1 LKSQRAAYNQ
11 TSTVGRGRVTQDIL
25 RCTPNIFT
33 ISAGI
38 IAMVLAI
45 LTAFASVGI
54 LSGIVDAIS
63 ALIGEYGYPAVFAAA
78 FLEVIFPP
86 IPSEVIFP
94 LVGFTAQNRG
104 MGLENTIG
112 MAATGALGS
121 TVGAVLIYFISAKI
135 GRTAIM
141 RFGKRVRISE
151 QEIEKA
157 ERWFEK
163 YGPIAVFTARMIPA
177 IREIISIPAGI
188 SRMNLAKFVGYT
200 FAGSLLWCV
209 ILTLAGYYLGEAWSN
224 FSDQASYAFTIVTVI
239 IISAAIVVVAFW
251 YSKRRRASA
260 EQ

>member
-1 LKSQRAAYNQ
+1 MPL
-11 TSTVGRGRVTQDIL
+11 TIL
-25 RCTPNIFT
+25 
-33 ISAGI
+33 
-38 IAMVLAI
+38 V
-45 LTAFASVGI
+45 AFASAGI

-104 MGLENTIG
+104 LGLENAIG
-112 MAATGALGS
+112 MATVGALGS
-121 TVGAVLIYFISAKI
+121 TVGAVLIYFISAKV

-163 YGPIAVFTARMIPA
+163 YGSIAVFTARMIPG

-188 SRMNLAKFVGYT
+188 SRMSLAKFVAYT

-209 ILTLAGYYLGEAWSN
+209 ILTLVGYYLGEAWSN
-224 FSDQASYAFTIVTVI
+224 FSDQVSYAFTII
-239 IISAAIVVVAFW
+239 AFILIAAIVVAGFW
-251 YSKRRRASA
+251 YSRRRRASA